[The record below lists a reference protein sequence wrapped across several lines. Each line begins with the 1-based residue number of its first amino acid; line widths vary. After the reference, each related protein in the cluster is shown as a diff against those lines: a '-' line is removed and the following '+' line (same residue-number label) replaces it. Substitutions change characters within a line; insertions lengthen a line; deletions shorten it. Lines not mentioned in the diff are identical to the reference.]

1 MSFSNH
7 FNTQTP
13 EEWLQEFLD
22 KIDFKALAQQ
32 VMRTLQ
38 YREANPDWERP
49 VVMYGVR
56 KQRCKYIKKQEI
68 AVIIDKTPWQDRA
81 RMAET
86 HWYHIL
92 YKRPATDLEWKEVT
106 GEYYNR
112 RYYIW
117 SYFLDKRWTVDKTV
131 SHIAQDDSDEYGVD
145 TTAMIRAFEK
155 RYNRKIRIYR
165 RESVKQL
172 TLF

>member
-86 HWYHIL
+86 HWYQTSC
-92 YKRPATDLEWKEVT
+92 Y
-106 GEYYNR
+106 
-112 RYYIW
+112 
-117 SYFLDKRWTVDKTV
+117 
-131 SHIAQDDSDEYGVD
+131 
-145 TTAMIRAFEK
+145 
-155 RYNRKIRIYR
+155 
-165 RESVKQL
+165 
-172 TLF
+172 